1 MVELRTIGSDDWQ
14 DWRSIRLRA
23 LAESPAAFGSDLTR
37 EQAFTERDWRDRAG
51 GGSVLAY
58 DDGVPVSMGAGFAD
72 ERPGF
77 LMVVAM
83 WTEPA
88 RRGEGL
94 GGRVLDAVVAMAQ
107 ERGLTAHLF
116 LMQANPEA
124 ARLYER
130 HGFVRSGLVEEHG
143 GRLAEQLVHARGQAE
158 P

>member
-1 MVELRTIGSDDWQ
+1 MVEVRTIGADDWQ

-23 LAESPAAFGSDLTR
+23 LAESPAAFGSNLAR
-37 EQAFTERDWRDRAG
+37 EQAFTEDEWRARAA
-51 GGSVLAY
+51 GGSVLVY
-58 DDGVPVSMGAGFAD
+58 DEGRPVAMGAGFAD

-94 GGRVLDAVVAMAQ
+94 GGLVLDAVVEMA
-107 ERGLTAHLF
+107 RSAGLRAHLF
-116 LMQANPEA
+116 VMRDNPDA
-124 ARLYER
+124 GRLYER

-143 GRLAEQLVHARGQAE
+143 GRPAEQLVFQAD